1 MSILLITLCFAMF
14 FGAMTI
20 YSQTLFFT
28 DFAADVDYNGDVTAL
43 EDSEE
48 YEDYTDSV
56 KVGT

>member
-1 MSILLITLCFAMF
+1 MF

-28 DFAADVDYNGDVTAL
+28 DFAADIDYNGDVTAL